1 MLDGYISA
9 QLFEETRK
17 YIVDLIGQF
26 GYAGLGRMMAF
37 AGGVGTVWL
46 TLWFMVQGYRIATGQ
61 SRESLHVFIVRAV
74 TVTAIV
80 AVAQGMAIF
89 GQDLASLVIDLRDS
103 IAVAI
108 TGGEYENPST
118 MVGKV
123 LTGMLT
129 LQLLMDLAPVLG
141 PSAGTSL
148 NMANTLSF
156 ITGAGQALPA
166 LIAGGLMLLNE
177 IAMHLCLVMAP
188 LCMLAY
194 VFDQTRFMF
203 VTWAK
208 FTVSTLFSM
217 VVITVV
223 TVIALKATIMLGVAL
238 LAMDGVSSGLA
249 SADIKLGGL
258 YLRDIATISGG
269 LGMLLTTLILGT
281 PPLMTNFFSGQVG
294 AIFSGYNQ
302 VGNLAAVRE
311 TVKKPAGGSQ
321 DFFDKSVEVT
331 RGSSEPYEANASG
344 RKKKV

>member
-9 QLFEETRK
+9 ALFEEIRS

-37 AGGVGTVWL
+37 AGAVGTVWL
-46 TLWFMVQGYRIATGQ
+46 TIWFMVQGYRIATGQ
-61 SRESLHVFIVRAV
+61 SRESLHVFIVRAI

-80 AVAQGMAIF
+80 AVAQGLAIF
-89 GQDLASLVIDLRDS
+89 GQDLASLVLDLRNS
-103 IAVAI
+103 IALAI
-108 TGGEYENPST
+108 TGGEYEDPCK

-129 LQLLMDLAPVLG
+129 LQVAMDLAPVLG
-141 PSAGTSL
+141 PSSGNNL

-188 LCMLAY
+188 LCLLAY

-223 TVIALKATIMLGVAL
+223 TVIALKATIMLGTAL

-249 SADIKLGGL
+249 FASVTTGTL

-302 VGNLAAVRE
+302 VGSVAAGN
-311 TVKKPAGGSQ
+311 KPAAGSQ
-321 DFFDKSVEVT
+321 DFLRSRNSHENEESAVHKHKAMPELK
-331 RGSSEPYEANASG
+331 R
-344 RKKKV
+344 

>member
-9 QLFEETRK
+9 ALFEQIRD

-37 AGGVGTVWL
+37 AGAVGTVWL
-46 TLWFMVQGYRIATGQ
+46 TIWFMVQGYRIATGQ
-61 SRESLHVFIVRAV
+61 SRESLHVFIVRAIS
-74 TVTAIV
+74 VTAIV
-80 AVAQGMAIF
+80 AVAQGLAIF
-89 GQDLASLVIDLRDS
+89 GQDLASLVLDLRNS
-103 IAVAI
+103 IALAI
-108 TGGEYENPST
+108 TGGEYEDPSK

-129 LQLLMDLAPVLG
+129 LQVAMDLAPVLG
-141 PSAGTSL
+141 PSSGNTL

-188 LCMLAY
+188 LCLLAY
-194 VFDQTRFMF
+194 VFEQTRFMF

-208 FTVSTLFSM
+208 FTVNTLFSM

-223 TVIALKATIMLGVAL
+223 TVIALKATIMLGTAL

-249 SADIKLGGL
+249 FASVTTGTL

-302 VGNLAAVRE
+302 VGSVAAGN
-311 TVKKPAGGSQ
+311 KPAAGSQ
-321 DFFDKSVEVT
+321 DLLRSRNSHENEESAVHKHKAMPELK
-331 RGSSEPYEANASG
+331 R
-344 RKKKV
+344 

>member
-9 QLFEETRK
+9 ALFEQIRD

-37 AGGVGTVWL
+37 AGAVGTVWL
-46 TLWFMVQGYRIATGQ
+46 TIWFMVQGYRIATGQ
-61 SRESLHVFIVRAV
+61 SRESLHVFIVRAIS
-74 TVTAIV
+74 VTAIV
-80 AVAQGMAIF
+80 AVAQGLAIF
-89 GQDLASLVIDLRDS
+89 GQDLASLVLDLRNS
-103 IAVAI
+103 IALAI
-108 TGGEYENPST
+108 TGGEYEDPSK

-129 LQLLMDLAPVLG
+129 LQVAMDLAPVLG
-141 PSAGTSL
+141 PSSGNTL

-188 LCMLAY
+188 LCLLAY
-194 VFDQTRFMF
+194 VFEQTRFMF

-208 FTVSTLFSM
+208 FTVNTLFSM

-223 TVIALKATIMLGVAL
+223 TVIALKATIMLGTAL

-249 SADIKLGGL
+249 FASVTTGTL

-302 VGNLAAVRE
+302 VGNLGAARE
-311 TVKKPAGGSQ
+311 AGHKPAAGSQ
-321 DFFDKSVEVT
+321 DLLGVT
-331 RGSSEPYEANASG
+331 SQAQRKRKESYDEKIVDRG
-344 RKKKV
+344 KV

>member
-9 QLFEETRK
+9 ALFEEIRS

-37 AGGVGTVWL
+37 AGAVGTVWL
-46 TLWFMVQGYRIATGQ
+46 TIWFMVQGYRIATGQ
-61 SRESLHVFIVRAV
+61 SRESLHVFIVRAI

-80 AVAQGMAIF
+80 AVAQGLAIF
-89 GQDLASLVIDLRDS
+89 GQDLASLVLDLRNS
-103 IAVAI
+103 IALAI
-108 TGGEYENPST
+108 TGGEYEDPSK

-129 LQLLMDLAPVLG
+129 LQVAMDLAPVLG
-141 PSAGTSL
+141 PSSGNTL

-188 LCMLAY
+188 LCLLAY
-194 VFDQTRFMF
+194 VFEQTRFMF

-208 FTVSTLFSM
+208 FTVNTLFSM

-223 TVIALKATIMLGVAL
+223 TVIALKATIMLGTAL

-249 SADIKLGGL
+249 FASVTTGTL

-302 VGNLAAVRE
+302 VGSVAAGN
-311 TVKKPAGGSQ
+311 KPAAGSQ
-321 DFFDKSVEVT
+321 DFLRSRNSHENEESAVHKHKAMPELK
-331 RGSSEPYEANASG
+331 R
-344 RKKKV
+344 

>member
-9 QLFEETRK
+9 ALFEEIRS

-37 AGGVGTVWL
+37 AGAVGTVWL
-46 TLWFMVQGYRIATGQ
+46 TIWFMVQGYRIATGQ
-61 SRESLHVFIVRAV
+61 SRESLHVFIVRAI
-74 TVTAIV
+74 TMTAIV
-80 AVAQGMAIF
+80 AVAQGLAIF
-89 GQDLASLVIDLRDS
+89 GQDLASLVLDLRNS
-103 IAVAI
+103 IALAI
-108 TGGEYENPST
+108 TGGEYEDPSK

-129 LQLLMDLAPVLG
+129 LQVAMDLAPVLG
-141 PSAGTSL
+141 PSSGNNL

-188 LCMLAY
+188 LCLLAY
-194 VFDQTRFMF
+194 VFEQTRFMF

-208 FTVSTLFSM
+208 FTVNTLFSM

-223 TVIALKATIMLGVAL
+223 TVIALKATIMLGTAL

-249 SADIKLGGL
+249 FASVTTGTL

-302 VGNLAAVRE
+302 VGSVAAGN
-311 TVKKPAGGSQ
+311 KPAAGSQ
-321 DFFDKSVEVT
+321 DFLRSRNSHENEESAVHKHKAMPELK
-331 RGSSEPYEANASG
+331 R
-344 RKKKV
+344 

>member
-9 QLFEETRK
+9 ALFEEIRS

-37 AGGVGTVWL
+37 AGAVGTVWL
-46 TLWFMVQGYRIATGQ
+46 TIWFMVQGYRIATGQ
-61 SRESLHVFIVRAV
+61 SRESLHVFIVRAIS
-74 TVTAIV
+74 VTAIV
-80 AVAQGMAIF
+80 AVAQGLAIF
-89 GQDLASLVIDLRDS
+89 GQDLASLVLDLRNS
-103 IAVAI
+103 IALAI
-108 TGGEYENPST
+108 TGGEYEDPSK

-129 LQLLMDLAPVLG
+129 LQVAMDLAPVLG
-141 PSAGTSL
+141 PSSGNTL

-188 LCMLAY
+188 LCLLAY
-194 VFDQTRFMF
+194 VFEQTRFMF

-208 FTVSTLFSM
+208 FTVNTLFSM

-223 TVIALKATIMLGVAL
+223 TVIALKATIMLGTAL

-249 SADIKLGGL
+249 FASVTTGTL

-302 VGNLAAVRE
+302 VGSVAAGN
-311 TVKKPAGGSQ
+311 KPAAGSQ
-321 DFFDKSVEVT
+321 DLLRSKSSLMNVIHDDQKYKDL
-331 RGSSEPYEANASG
+331 PSG
-344 RKKKV
+344 KK

>member
-9 QLFEETRK
+9 ALFEEIRS

-37 AGGVGTVWL
+37 AGAVGTVWL
-46 TLWFMVQGYRIATGQ
+46 TIWFMVQGYRIATGQ
-61 SRESLHVFIVRAV
+61 SRESLHVFIVRAI

-80 AVAQGMAIF
+80 AVAQGLAIF
-89 GQDLASLVIDLRDS
+89 GQDLASLVLDLRNS
-103 IAVAI
+103 IALAI
-108 TGGEYENPST
+108 TGGEYEDPSK

-129 LQLLMDLAPVLG
+129 LQVAMDLAPVLG
-141 PSAGTSL
+141 PSSGNNL

-188 LCMLAY
+188 LCLLAY

-223 TVIALKATIMLGVAL
+223 TVIALKATIMLGTAL

-249 SADIKLGGL
+249 FLNIKTGSL

-302 VGNLAAVRE
+302 VGSLAAGS
-311 TVKKPAGGSQ
+311 KSAAGAQ
-321 DFFDKSVEVT
+321 DFFRSRDSQDKEERVVHKHKGMAELK
-331 RGSSEPYEANASG
+331 R
-344 RKKKV
+344 

>member
-9 QLFEETRK
+9 ALFEEIRS

-37 AGGVGTVWL
+37 AGAVGTVWL
-46 TLWFMVQGYRIATGQ
+46 TIWFMVQGYRIATGQ
-61 SRESLHVFIVRAV
+61 SRESLHVFIVRAI

-80 AVAQGMAIF
+80 AVAQGLAIF
-89 GQDLASLVIDLRDS
+89 GQDLASLVLDLRNS
-103 IAVAI
+103 IALAI
-108 TGGEYENPST
+108 TGGEYEDPSK
-118 MVGKV
+118 MVGEV

-129 LQLLMDLAPVLG
+129 LQIAMDLAPVLG
-141 PSAGTSL
+141 PSSGNNL

-188 LCMLAY
+188 LCLLAY

-223 TVIALKATIMLGVAL
+223 TVIALKATIMLGTAL

-249 SADIKLGGL
+249 FLNIKTGSL

-302 VGNLAAVRE
+302 VGSLAAGS
-311 TVKKPAGGSQ
+311 KSAAGAQ
-321 DFFDKSVEVT
+321 DFFRSRDSQDKEERVVHKHKGMAELK
-331 RGSSEPYEANASG
+331 R
-344 RKKKV
+344 

>member
-1 MLDGYISA
+1 MGDISN
-9 QLFEETRK
+9 
-17 YIVDLIGQF
+17 
-26 GYAGLGRMMAF
+26 LGP
-37 AGGVGTVWL
+37 VSL
-46 TLWFMVQGYRIATGQ
+46 TFM
-61 SRESLHVFIVRAV
+61 
-74 TVTAIV
+74 
-80 AVAQGMAIF
+80 
-89 GQDLASLVIDLRDS
+89 
-103 IAVAI
+103 
-108 TGGEYENPST
+108 
-118 MVGKV
+118 KV

-177 IAMHLCLVMAP
+177 IAVHLCLVMAP

-281 PPLMTNFFSGQVG
+281 PPLVTNFFSGQVG
-294 AIFSGYNQ
+294 AAFNGYNAFMGRTSNGATGAQ
-302 VGNLAAVRE
+302 IQRSLTPAEPVHSEVGARNGGVR
-311 TVKKPAGGSQ
+311 
-321 DFFDKSVEVT
+321 
-331 RGSSEPYEANASG
+331 
-344 RKKKV
+344 RKKEIVE

>member
-9 QLFEETRK
+9 ALFEEIRS

-37 AGGVGTVWL
+37 AGAVGTVWL
-46 TLWFMVQGYRIATGQ
+46 TIWFMVQGYRIATGQ
-61 SRESLHVFIVRAV
+61 SRESLHVFIVRAI

-80 AVAQGMAIF
+80 AVAQGLAIF
-89 GQDLASLVIDLRDS
+89 GQDLASLVLDLRNS
-103 IAVAI
+103 IALAI
-108 TGGEYENPST
+108 TGGEYEDPSK

-129 LQLLMDLAPVLG
+129 LQLAMDLAPVLG
-141 PSAGTSL
+141 PSSGNNL

-188 LCMLAY
+188 LCLLAY
-194 VFDQTRFMF
+194 VFEQTRFMF

-208 FTVSTLFSM
+208 FTVNTLFSM

-223 TVIALKATIMLGVAL
+223 TVIALKATIMLGTAL

-249 SADIKLGGL
+249 FLNIKTGSL

-302 VGNLAAVRE
+302 VGSLAAGN
-311 TVKKPAGGSQ
+311 KPAAGSQ
-321 DFFDKSVEVT
+321 DFVRAKN
-331 RGSSEPYEANASG
+331 RLINAG
-344 RKKKV
+344 EDDQQYKGMPAGKK

>member
-9 QLFEETRK
+9 ALFEQIRD

-37 AGGVGTVWL
+37 AGAVGTVWL
-46 TLWFMVQGYRIATGQ
+46 TIWFMVQGYRIATGQ
-61 SRESLHVFIVRAV
+61 SRESLHVFIVRAIS
-74 TVTAIV
+74 VTAIV
-80 AVAQGMAIF
+80 AVAQGLAIF
-89 GQDLASLVIDLRDS
+89 GQDLASLVLDLRNS
-103 IAVAI
+103 IALAI
-108 TGGEYENPST
+108 TGGEYEDPSK

-129 LQLLMDLAPVLG
+129 LQVAMDLAPVLG
-141 PSAGTSL
+141 PSSGNNL

-188 LCMLAY
+188 LCLLAY
-194 VFDQTRFMF
+194 VFEQTRFMF

-208 FTVSTLFSM
+208 FTVNTLFSM

-223 TVIALKATIMLGVAL
+223 TVIALKATIMLGTAL

-249 SADIKLGGL
+249 FASVTTGTL

-302 VGNLAAVRE
+302 VGSVAAGN
-311 TVKKPAGGSQ
+311 KPAAGSQ
-321 DFFDKSVEVT
+321 DFLRSRNSHENEESAVHKHKAMPELK
-331 RGSSEPYEANASG
+331 R
-344 RKKKV
+344 

>member
-9 QLFEETRK
+9 ALFEQIRD

-37 AGGVGTVWL
+37 AGAVGTVWL
-46 TLWFMVQGYRIATGQ
+46 TIWFMVQGYRIATGQ
-61 SRESLHVFIVRAV
+61 SRESLHVFIVRAIS
-74 TVTAIV
+74 VTAIV
-80 AVAQGMAIF
+80 AVAQGLAIF
-89 GQDLASLVIDLRDS
+89 GQDLASLVLDLRNS
-103 IAVAI
+103 IALAI
-108 TGGEYENPST
+108 TGGEYEDPSK

-129 LQLLMDLAPVLG
+129 LQVAMDLAPVLG
-141 PSAGTSL
+141 PSSGNTL

-188 LCMLAY
+188 LCLLAY
-194 VFDQTRFMF
+194 VFEQTRFMF

-208 FTVSTLFSM
+208 FTVNTLFSM

-223 TVIALKATIMLGVAL
+223 TVIALKATIMLGTAL

-249 SADIKLGGL
+249 FASVTTGTL

-302 VGNLAAVRE
+302 VGSVAAGN
-311 TVKKPAGGSQ
+311 KPAAGSQ
-321 DFFDKSVEVT
+321 DLLRSKSSLMNVIHDDQKYKDL
-331 RGSSEPYEANASG
+331 PSG
-344 RKKKV
+344 KK

>member
-9 QLFEETRK
+9 ALFEEIRS

-37 AGGVGTVWL
+37 AGAVGTVWL
-46 TLWFMVQGYRIATGQ
+46 TIWFMVQGYRIATGQ
-61 SRESLHVFIVRAV
+61 SRESLHVFIVRAI

-80 AVAQGMAIF
+80 AVAQGLAIF
-89 GQDLASLVIDLRDS
+89 GQDLASLVLDLRNS
-103 IAVAI
+103 IALAI
-108 TGGEYENPST
+108 TGGEYEDPSK

-129 LQLLMDLAPVLG
+129 LQVAMDLAPVLG
-141 PSAGTSL
+141 PSSGNNL

-188 LCMLAY
+188 LCLLAY
-194 VFDQTRFMF
+194 VFEQTRFMF

-208 FTVSTLFSM
+208 FTVNTLFSM

-223 TVIALKATIMLGVAL
+223 TVIALKATIMLGTAL

-249 SADIKLGGL
+249 FASVTTGTL

-302 VGNLAAVRE
+302 VGSVAAGN
-311 TVKKPAGGSQ
+311 KPAAGSQ
-321 DFFDKSVEVT
+321 DFLRSRNSHENEESAVHKHKAMPELK
-331 RGSSEPYEANASG
+331 R
-344 RKKKV
+344 

>member
-9 QLFEETRK
+9 ALFEEIRS

-37 AGGVGTVWL
+37 AGAVGTVWL
-46 TLWFMVQGYRIATGQ
+46 TIWFMVQGYRIATGQ
-61 SRESLHVFIVRAV
+61 SRESLHVFIVRAI

-80 AVAQGMAIF
+80 AVAQGLAIF
-89 GQDLASLVIDLRDS
+89 GQDLASLVLDLRNS
-103 IAVAI
+103 IALAI
-108 TGGEYENPST
+108 TGGEYEDPCK

-129 LQLLMDLAPVLG
+129 LQVAMDLAPVLG
-141 PSAGTSL
+141 PSSGNNL

-188 LCMLAY
+188 LCLLAY

-223 TVIALKATIMLGVAL
+223 TVIALKATIMLGTAL

-249 SADIKLGGL
+249 FLNIKTGSL

-302 VGNLAAVRE
+302 VGSLAAGN
-311 TVKKPAGGSQ
+311 KPAAGSQ
-321 DFFDKSVEVT
+321 DFVRAKN
-331 RGSSEPYEANASG
+331 RLINAG
-344 RKKKV
+344 EDDQQYKGMPAGKK

>member
-9 QLFEETRK
+9 ALFEEIRS

-37 AGGVGTVWL
+37 AGAVGTVWL
-46 TLWFMVQGYRIATGQ
+46 TIWFMVQGYRIATGQ
-61 SRESLHVFIVRAV
+61 SRESLHVFIVRAI

-80 AVAQGMAIF
+80 AVAQGLAIF
-89 GQDLASLVIDLRDS
+89 GQDLASLVLDLRNS
-103 IAVAI
+103 IALAI
-108 TGGEYENPST
+108 TGGEYEDPSK

-129 LQLLMDLAPVLG
+129 LQLAMDLAPVLG
-141 PSAGTSL
+141 PSSGNNL

-188 LCMLAY
+188 LCLLAY
-194 VFDQTRFMF
+194 VFEQTRFMF

-208 FTVSTLFSM
+208 FTVNTLFSM

-223 TVIALKATIMLGVAL
+223 TVIALKATIMLGTAL

-249 SADIKLGGL
+249 FASVTTGTL

-302 VGNLAAVRE
+302 VGSVAAGN
-311 TVKKPAGGSQ
+311 KPAAGSQ
-321 DFFDKSVEVT
+321 DFLRSRNSHENEESAVHKHKAMPEFK
-331 RGSSEPYEANASG
+331 R
-344 RKKKV
+344 

>member
-9 QLFEETRK
+9 ALFEQIRD

-37 AGGVGTVWL
+37 AGAVGTVWL
-46 TLWFMVQGYRIATGQ
+46 TIWFMVQGYRIATGQ
-61 SRESLHVFIVRAV
+61 SRESLHVFIVRAI

-80 AVAQGMAIF
+80 AVAQGLAIF
-89 GQDLASLVIDLRDS
+89 GQDLASLVLDLRNS
-103 IAVAI
+103 IALAI
-108 TGGEYENPST
+108 TGGEYEDPSK

-129 LQLLMDLAPVLG
+129 LQVAMDLAPVLG
-141 PSAGTSL
+141 PSSGNTL

-188 LCMLAY
+188 LCLLAY
-194 VFDQTRFMF
+194 VFEQTRFMF

-208 FTVSTLFSM
+208 FTVNTLFSM

-223 TVIALKATIMLGVAL
+223 TVIALKATIMLGTAL

-249 SADIKLGGL
+249 FASVTTGTL

-302 VGNLAAVRE
+302 VGSVAAGN
-311 TVKKPAGGSQ
+311 KPAAGSQ
-321 DFFDKSVEVT
+321 DFLRSRNSHENEESAVHKHKAMPEFK
-331 RGSSEPYEANASG
+331 R
-344 RKKKV
+344 

>member
-1 MLDGYISA
+1 MS
-9 QLFEETRK
+9 
-17 YIVDLIGQF
+17 
-26 GYAGLGRMMAF
+26 
-37 AGGVGTVWL
+37 
-46 TLWFMVQGYRIATGQ
+46 TGWGI
-61 SRESLHVFIVRAV
+61 FRA
-74 TVTAIV
+74 
-80 AVAQGMAIF
+80 
-89 GQDLASLVIDLRDS
+89 D
-103 IAVAI
+103 
-108 TGGEYENPST
+108 YEDPSK

-129 LQLLMDLAPVLG
+129 LQVAMDLAPVLG
-141 PSAGTSL
+141 PSSGNTL

-188 LCMLAY
+188 LCLLAY
-194 VFDQTRFMF
+194 VFEQTRFMF

-208 FTVSTLFSM
+208 FTVNTLFSM

-223 TVIALKATIMLGVAL
+223 TVIALKATIMLGTAL

-249 SADIKLGGL
+249 FASVTTGTL

-302 VGNLAAVRE
+302 VGSVAAGN
-311 TVKKPAGGSQ
+311 KPAAGSQ
-321 DFFDKSVEVT
+321 DFLRSRNSHENEESAVHKHKAMPELK
-331 RGSSEPYEANASG
+331 R
-344 RKKKV
+344 

>member
-9 QLFEETRK
+9 ALFEEIRS

-37 AGGVGTVWL
+37 AGAVGTVWL
-46 TLWFMVQGYRIATGQ
+46 TIWFMVQGYRIATGQ
-61 SRESLHVFIVRAV
+61 SRESLHVFIVRAI

-80 AVAQGMAIF
+80 AVAQGLAIF
-89 GQDLASLVIDLRDS
+89 GQDLASLVLDLRNS
-103 IAVAI
+103 IALAI
-108 TGGEYENPST
+108 TGGEYEDPSK

-129 LQLLMDLAPVLG
+129 LQLAMDLAPVLG
-141 PSAGTSL
+141 PSSGNNL

-188 LCMLAY
+188 LCLLAY
-194 VFDQTRFMF
+194 VFEQTRFMF

-208 FTVSTLFSM
+208 FTVNTLFSM

-223 TVIALKATIMLGVAL
+223 TVIALKATIMLGTAL

-249 SADIKLGGL
+249 FASVTTGTL

-302 VGNLAAVRE
+302 VGSVAAGN
-311 TVKKPAGGSQ
+311 KPAAGSQ
-321 DFFDKSVEVT
+321 DFLRSRNSHENEESAVHKHKAMPELK
-331 RGSSEPYEANASG
+331 R
-344 RKKKV
+344 

>member
-9 QLFEETRK
+9 ALFEEIRS

-37 AGGVGTVWL
+37 AGAVGTVWL
-46 TLWFMVQGYRIATGQ
+46 TIWFMVQGYRIATGQ
-61 SRESLHVFIVRAV
+61 SRESLHVFIVRAI

-80 AVAQGMAIF
+80 AVAQGLAIF
-89 GQDLASLVIDLRDS
+89 GQDLASLVLDLRNS
-103 IAVAI
+103 IALAI
-108 TGGEYENPST
+108 TGGEYEDPCK

-129 LQLLMDLAPVLG
+129 LQVAMDLAPVLG
-141 PSAGTSL
+141 PSSGNNL

-188 LCMLAY
+188 LCLLAY

-223 TVIALKATIMLGVAL
+223 TVIALKATIMLGTAL

-249 SADIKLGGL
+249 FLNIKTGSL

-302 VGNLAAVRE
+302 VGSLAAGS
-311 TVKKPAGGSQ
+311 KSAAGAQ
-321 DFFDKSVEVT
+321 DFFRSRDSQDKEERVVHKHKGMAELK
-331 RGSSEPYEANASG
+331 R
-344 RKKKV
+344 

>member
-1 MLDGYISA
+1 M
-9 QLFEETRK
+9 
-17 YIVDLIGQF
+17 
-26 GYAGLGRMMAF
+26 
-37 AGGVGTVWL
+37 WL
-46 TLWFMVQGYRIATGQ
+46 TIWFMVQGYRIATGQ
-61 SRESLHVFIVRAV
+61 SRESLHVFIVRAIS
-74 TVTAIV
+74 VTAIV
-80 AVAQGMAIF
+80 AVAQGLAIF
-89 GQDLASLVIDLRDS
+89 GQDLASLVLDLRNS
-103 IAVAI
+103 IALAI
-108 TGGEYENPST
+108 TGGEYEDPSK

-129 LQLLMDLAPVLG
+129 LQVAMDLAPVLG
-141 PSAGTSL
+141 PSSGNTL

-188 LCMLAY
+188 LCLLAY
-194 VFDQTRFMF
+194 VFEQTRFMF

-208 FTVSTLFSM
+208 FTVNTLFSM

-223 TVIALKATIMLGVAL
+223 TVIALKATIMLGTAL

-249 SADIKLGGL
+249 FASVTTGTL

-302 VGNLAAVRE
+302 VGNLGAARE
-311 TVKKPAGGSQ
+311 AGHKPAAGSQ
-321 DFFDKSVEVT
+321 DLLGVT
-331 RGSSEPYEANASG
+331 SQAQRKRKESYDEKIVDRG
-344 RKKKV
+344 KV

>member
-9 QLFEETRK
+9 ALFEQIRD

-37 AGGVGTVWL
+37 AGAVGTVWL
-46 TLWFMVQGYRIATGQ
+46 TIWFMVQGYRIATGQ
-61 SRESLHVFIVRAV
+61 SRESLHVFIVRAIS
-74 TVTAIV
+74 VTAIV
-80 AVAQGMAIF
+80 AVAQGLAIF
-89 GQDLASLVIDLRDS
+89 GQDLASLVLDLRNS
-103 IAVAI
+103 IALAI
-108 TGGEYENPST
+108 TGGEYEDPSK

-129 LQLLMDLAPVLG
+129 LQVAMDLAPVLG
-141 PSAGTSL
+141 PSSGNTL

-188 LCMLAY
+188 LCLLAY
-194 VFDQTRFMF
+194 VFEQTRFMF

-208 FTVSTLFSM
+208 FTVNTLFSM

-223 TVIALKATIMLGVAL
+223 TVIALKATIMLGTAL

-249 SADIKLGGL
+249 FASVTTGTL

-302 VGNLAAVRE
+302 VGSVAAGN
-311 TVKKPAGGSQ
+311 KPAAGSQ
-321 DFFDKSVEVT
+321 DFLRSRNSHENEESAVHKHKAMPELK
-331 RGSSEPYEANASG
+331 R
-344 RKKKV
+344 

>member
-1 MLDGYISA
+1 MG
-9 QLFEETRK
+9 EKCRTR
-17 YIVDLIGQF
+17 V
-26 GYAGLGRMMAF
+26 
-37 AGGVGTVWL
+37 
-46 TLWFMVQGYRIATGQ
+46 
-61 SRESLHVFIVRAV
+61 
-74 TVTAIV
+74 
-80 AVAQGMAIF
+80 
-89 GQDLASLVIDLRDS
+89 
-103 IAVAI
+103 
-108 TGGEYENPST
+108 
-118 MVGKV
+118 
-123 LTGMLT
+123 
-129 LQLLMDLAPVLG
+129 
-141 PSAGTSL
+141 
-148 NMANTLSF
+148 
-156 ITGAGQALPA
+156 PA

-281 PPLMTNFFSGQVG
+281 PPLVTNFFSGQVG
-294 AIFSGYNQ
+294 AAFNGYNAFMGRTSNGATGAQ
-302 VGNLAAVRE
+302 IQRSLTPAEPVHSEVGARNGGVR
-311 TVKKPAGGSQ
+311 
-321 DFFDKSVEVT
+321 
-331 RGSSEPYEANASG
+331 
-344 RKKKV
+344 RKKEIVE